1 MPRLILGF
9 DDAEAVARYAAREFV
24 RRARA
29 AIEAR
34 GVFKVALAGGSTPR
48 RTYELLAEPALAR
61 RVDWGATHV
70 FFGDERAVIPDH
82 QDSNFNTA
90 RLALLNQVAVPDSQ
104 VHRMAG
110 ERGDLKRAAREYE
123 DALAR
128 VFAVP
133 RGPDFPRFDLV
144 LLGMGKDG
152 HTASLFPY
160 TTALDETRAWVV
172 DNDVPSQQTQRLTIT
187 APVINAARC
196 VVFLVAGSDKAEPLR
211 CVIEGPRDERQF
223 PSQMIAPPNGDL
235 LWLVDE
241 AAAARLARKPQ
252 DPSDLPPTS

>member
-1 MPRLILGF
+1 MGPWRFPRGPGGR
-9 DDAEAVARYAAREFV
+9 VHAAPN
-24 RRARA
+24 
-29 AIEAR
+29 
-34 GVFKVALAGGSTPR
+34 L
-48 RTYELLAEPALAR
+48 RTYELLASRSAA
-61 RVDWGATHV
+61 VDWASV
-70 FFGDERAVIPDH
+70 QIFFGDERSVPPDH
-82 QDSNFNTA
+82 KDSNFRSA
-90 RLALLNQVAVPDSQ
+90 HEALLDSVPLHSSQ

-235 LWLVDE
+235 LWLVDG

-252 DPSDLPPTS
+252 DPSDLPPNS